1 MANAAPQYA
10 TPVASLAEDDRI
22 AFMVRVYQHL
32 ALAIVAFIGFEFL
45 LFSTGFAEWFYELII
60 GRGGVWLLVL
70 GLFMLGGWVTT
81 QATMDLDNPSR
92 QYSGLFGQAAIYAV
106 LFAPTLYWVFV
117 EKDSA
122 GEVWSAALITAVG
135 FGGLSVTAWFTRR
148 DLSFLR
154 PLIMWGAMASMLL
167 IVFAIIFGA
176 NLGTWFSVGMVALM
190 GASILYNTQA
200 IMRRYP
206 PQAHIAAAVGLFGSV
221 MIMFYYVLRI
231 VSSR

>member
-22 AFMVRVYQHL
+22 AFMTRVYQHL

-45 LFSTGFAEWFYELII
+45 LFSTGFAEWFY
-60 GRGGVWLLVL
+60 GKASGGAWLLVL

-106 LFAPTLYWVFV
+106 LFAPMLYWVFEV
-117 EKDSA
+117 KDSP

-154 PLIMWGAMASMLL
+154 PIVMWGVMASMLL

-206 PQAHIAAAVGLFGSV
+206 PQAHIAAAVSLFGSV
-221 MIMFYYVLRI
+221 MIMFYYILRI